1 MYSTVLAT
9 ALTGLAVVNAQSPSL
24 SPAQVPKNAAGAPL
38 PVPGVTGKLGN
49 AEIVTNNRPG
59 VTYTAF
65 LPNITT
71 SNIRG
76 FIAGTSNANGT
87 GVNFA
92 LQISGLPDASLG
104 PFLYHIHDQPV
115 PSNGNCT
122 ATLAHQD
129 PYIRGEVPPCDPV
142 HPETCQTGDLAG
154 KHGNI
159 TSNPF
164 STAFLDLYLSTY
176 QGPASFFGN
185 RSIVIH
191 TSNTTRLT
199 CANFTLTSGNS
210 SRPSNGTSGG
220 NGTVTGS
227 NPVPSP
233 FTGGAAVTFVSA
245 GAFVAGLAAFLL

>member
-1 MYSTVLAT
+1 MYTAFVAI
-9 ALTGLAVVNAQSPSL
+9 ALTGLAIVD
-24 SPAQVPKNAAGAPL
+24 AAGPI
-38 PVPGVTGKLGN
+38 VPGTTGKLGN
-49 AEIVTNNRPG
+49 AAIVEGNPVG
-59 VTYTAF
+59 ITYTAT
-65 LPNITT
+65 LPNRSTT
-71 SNIRG
+71 DIRG
-76 FIAGTSNANGT
+76 FVAGTSNANGT
-87 GVNFA
+87 GVNFVVN
-92 LQISGLPDASLG
+92 LSGFPDASLG

-115 PSNGNCT
+115 PANGNCT

-129 PYIRGEVPPCDPV
+129 PYIRGEIPPCDPTQ
-142 HPETCQTGDLAG
+142 PETCQVGDLAG

-159 TSNPF
+159 TTNPF
-164 STAFLDLYLSTY
+164 QAAYLDLYLSTV

-210 SRPSNGTSGG
+210 TSANSTSSSG

-233 FTGGAAVTFVSA
+233 FTGGAAVTVVSA
-245 GAFVAGLAAFLL
+245 GAIVAGLAAFLL

>member
-1 MYSTVLAT
+1 MYSTILAT
-9 ALTGLAVVNAQSPSL
+9 ALTGFTIVNAQAP
-24 SPAQVPKNAAGAPL
+24 GAPR

-49 AEIVTNNRPG
+49 AEIVDNNVAG

-65 LPNITT
+65 LPNRTT
-71 SNIRG
+71 TNLRG
-76 FIAGTSNANGT
+76 YVAGTSNANGT

-92 LQISGLPDASLG
+92 ISVSGFPDPSLG
-104 PFLYHIHDQPV
+104 PFMYHIHDQPV

-129 PYIRGEVPPCDPV
+129 PYIRGEVPPCDPT
-142 HPETCQTGDLAG
+142 HPETCQVGDLAG
-154 KHGNI
+154 KHGNV
-159 TSNPF
+159 TGDPF
-164 STAFLDLYLSTY
+164 NTAFLDLYLSTH

-185 RSIVIH
+185 RSIVFH
-191 TSNTTRLT
+191 TRNATRLT

-210 SRPSNGTSGG
+210 TSSSGTTPGG

-233 FTGGAAVTFVSA
+233 FTGGAAATFVSA
-245 GAFVAGLAAFLL
+245 GAIVAGLAAFLL

>member
-1 MYSTVLAT
+1 MYSVVLAT
-9 ALTGLAVVNAQSPSL
+9 ALTGLALVNA
-24 SPAQVPKNAAGAPL
+24 APPL
-38 PVPGVTGKLGN
+38 TGTIVPGTTGALGD
-49 AEIVTNNRPG
+49 AAIVEGNPVG
-59 VTYTAF
+59 VTYTAT

-71 SNIRG
+71 SDIRG

-87 GVNFA
+87 GVFFNIN
-92 LQISGLPDASLG
+92 LSGLPDASLG

-115 PSNGNCT
+115 PTNGNCT

-129 PYIRGEVPPCDPV
+129 PYVRGEKPPCDPTE
-142 HPETCQTGDLAG
+142 PETCQTGDLAG

-159 TSNPF
+159 TSSPF
-164 STAFLDLYLSTY
+164 QTAYLDLYLSTA

-199 CANFTLTSGNS
+199 CANFTLTSGNGTS
-210 SRPSNGTSGG
+210 PNGTSSGG

-233 FTGGAAVTFVSA
+233 FTGSAAATLISA
-245 GAFVAGLAAFLL
+245 GAVIAGLAAFIL

>member
-1 MYSTVLAT
+1 MYTTVLAT
-9 ALTGLAVVNAQSPSL
+9 ALTGLAIVNAQSPSIP
-24 SPAQVPKNAAGAPL
+24 PAQVPKNAAGAPL

-65 LPNITT
+65 LPNSST

-104 PFLYHIHDQPV
+104 PFY
-115 PSNGNCT
+115 
-122 ATLAHQD
+122 

-164 STAFLDLYLSTY
+164 STAFLDLYLSTH

-210 SRPSNGTSGG
+210 SSPNGTSGG

-245 GAFVAGLAAFLL
+245 GAIVAGLAAFLL

>member
-1 MYSTVLAT
+1 MYPAVLAI
-9 ALTGLAVVNAQSPSL
+9 ALTGLAIA
-24 SPAQVPKNAAGAPL
+24 NAADPL
-38 PVPGVTGKLGN
+38 TGYITPGVTGKLGN
-49 AEIVTNNRPG
+49 AAIVQGNPVG
-59 VTYTAF
+59 VTYTAS

-71 SNIRG
+71 SDIRG
-76 FIAGTSNANGT
+76 FVAGTSNANGT
-87 GVNFA
+87 GVIFNIN
-92 LQISGLPDASLG
+92 LSGLPDASLG

-129 PYIRGEVPPCDPV
+129 PYIRGEIPPCDPT

-159 TSNPF
+159 TTNPF
-164 STAFLDLYLSTY
+164 QINFLDLYLSTA
-176 QGPASFFGN
+176 QGPGSFFGN

-199 CANFTLTSGNS
+199 CANFTLTSGNITGF
-210 SRPSNGTSGG
+210 NGTSSGG

-233 FTGGAAVTFVSA
+233 FTGGAASTFISV
-245 GAFVAGLAAFLL
+245 GAMIAGLAALLL